1 MSAVPRLDL
10 RGLRKRYDATL
21 ALRDVDLQVEAGE
34 VHALA
39 GENGAGKSTLIKVL
53 AGAVRRDAGTIAL
66 DGVPVEFA
74 NPLAARAAGIRVV
87 YQEFSLVPSVSV
99 TENVLLGELPA
110 RAAGLWIDWAAAHRR
125 ATEAI
130 ASLGFEVPDVRRPVG
145 ALPVSQRQMIEIAK
159 AMLERPRILVLDEPS
174 AVLSARDLQRLF
186 AAIRSLRQSGATVIY
201 VSHRL
206 DEVFAIADRITV
218 LKDGARVGTV
228 RTGEVDQPGL
238 VRMMVGRPLGEI
250 YPRRP
255 PLAPAAPLLVVRGLS
270 RRKAFADVSFEI
282 APGEILGVSGL
293 VGSGRTEVARAVAG
307 ADGAE
312 AGEMTLAGSPYRPAS
327 PADALRAGVAMLSED
342 RARDGLLPAMSVRD
356 NLSLASQAR
365 MSRLGV
371 LRRRVQQALVEEQV
385 RTLNVRAASVA
396 SPVKSLSGG
405 NQQKALVG
413 RWLMRGARL
422 LLLDEPTRGVD
433 VGAKA
438 EIYRIVARLAEGG
451 MGILLVSSELPEIL
465 GLSDRILV
473 MRGGRIV
480 ARFQRAEA
488 TEERLLAAAA
498 GVAPEAA

>member
-1 MSAVPRLDL
+1 MSAAPRLEL
-10 RGLRKRYDATL
+10 RGVRKRYDATL
-21 ALRDVDLQVEAGE
+21 ALRDVDLTVGAGE

-66 DGVPVEFA
+66 DGAPVELS

-87 YQEFSLVPSVSV
+87 YQEFSLVSSVSV
-99 TENVLLGELPA
+99 TENMLLGRMPA
-110 RAAGLWIDWAAAHRR
+110 RAAGWWIDWSAAHRR
-125 ATEAI
+125 AAEAI
-130 ASLGFEVPDVRRPVG
+130 ASLGFEVPDVRRRVG

-159 AMLERPRILVLDEPS
+159 AMLERPRILILDEPS
-174 AVLSARDLQRLF
+174 AVLSTPDLERLF
-186 AAIRSLRQSGATVIY
+186 GAIRSLRQGGATVIY

-218 LKDGARVGTV
+218 LKDGARVDTV
-228 RTGEVDQPGL
+228 RTGEVDQGGL

-255 PLAPAAPLLVVRGLS
+255 ERAPAAPVLVVRGLA
-270 RRKAFADVSFEI
+270 RRKAFSAVSLEV
-282 APGEILGVSGL
+282 APGEIVGISGL
-293 VGSGRTEVARAVAG
+293 VGSGRSEVLRAIAG
-307 ADGAE
+307 ADRPD
-312 AGEMTLAGSPYRPAS
+312 AGEMTLAGRPYQPRS
-327 PADALRAGVAMLSED
+327 PADGLGAGVAMLSED
-342 RARDGLLPAMSVRD
+342 RARDGVIPAMSVRD
-356 NLSLASQAR
+356 NMSLASFAR
-365 MSRLGV
+365 MARLGV
-371 LRRRVQQALVEEQV
+371 LRRRIQLALVDEQV
-385 RTLNVRAASVA
+385 RALNVRTVSVA
-396 SPVKSLSGG
+396 APVKRLSGG

-438 EIYRIVARLAEGG
+438 EIYRIMARLAESG
-451 MGILLVSSELPEIL
+451 MGILLVSSELPEVL
-465 GLSDRILV
+465 GMSDRILV

-480 ARFQRAEA
+480 ARFQRGQA

-498 GVAPEAA
+498 GVTPEAA